1 MFQMK
6 WVWKNLEGCRKRY
19 VFALCSTVLISMM
32 ALVNSVLTAQIM
44 DTVFTPVQQGGSV
57 TPALWS
63 RLVFLVSLLI
73 GFTLFRTSFHYLSI
87 ITYET
92 CSQKLLFKL
101 RRELYAN
108 MQAQD
113 SSFFSKNRTGDLMT
127 RLTGDLD
134 MVRHTVCYVIRML
147 IDCVVL
153 FLTTAVTFLAVDW
166 LFALSMLAV
175 TPVIFLLTKAFA
187 KRVHPLYVDLRERLS
202 RLNTAAQENIAGNRV
217 VKAFAR
223 EDYEI
228 ARFDEKNEDYKQAN
242 LKATL
247 LWLKFSPYIDGLSQA
262 LSIAVLLV
270 GGTFL
275 IIGRISVGTFALFN
289 SLCWTLTNPMRTLGM
304 LINDLQ
310 RFFASASKVIELYY
324 ARSTITT
331 RADAVNKAERVAG
344 AVSFDHVDLKLNGAE
359 VLRDITLT
367 GDLDMVRHTV
377 CYVIRMLIDCVVLF
391 LTTAVTFLAVDWL
404 FALSML
410 AVTPVIF
417 LLTKAFAKRVHPLYV
432 DLRERLSRLNTA
444 AQENIAGNRVVKA
457 FAREDYEIA
466 RFDEKNEDYKQAN
479 LKATLLWLKFSPYI
493 DGLSQ
498 ALSIAVLLVGGTFL
512 IIGRISV
519 GTFALFNS
527 LCWTLTNPMRTLGM
541 LINDLQR
548 FFASASKVIE
558 LYYARSTITTRA
570 DAVNKAERVAGAVSF
585 DHVDLKLNGAEVLRD
600 ITLDIK
606 PGETVAIMGPTGSG
620 KTSLVSLIPRFAD
633 VSKGR
638 LCVDG
643 VPVGLY
649 DLHKLRSSIG
659 IATQDVFLFSD
670 SVDGN
675 IAYGNPDL
683 SEEDVQRFAKIA
695 CVDFA
700 GKLPEGFDTVI
711 GERGTGL
718 SGGQKQRIALARAL
732 AVRPSI
738 LILDDTTSAV
748 DMETEKYIQEQLSS
762 LDFAC
767 TKIIVAQRISTTKR
781 ADRIVILD
789 KGRIADIGTHEELIA
804 RPGYYREVYELQ
816 NGITKEGG
824 AA

>member
-1 MFQMK
+1 MFQIK

-19 VFALCSTVLISMM
+19 VFALCSTALISMM
-32 ALVNSVLTAQIM
+32 ALVNSFLTAQIM
-44 DTVFTPVQQGGSV
+44 DTVFTPVQQGGGV
-57 TPALWS
+57 TPALWNH
-63 RLVFLVSLLI
+63 LVFLVALLI
-73 GFTLFRTSFHYLSI
+73 GFTLFRTSFNYLSI
-87 ITYET
+87 LTYET

-101 RRELYAN
+101 RRDLYAN

-153 FLTTAVTFLAVDW
+153 FLTTTITFLVVDW
-166 LFALSMLAV
+166 LFALAMLAV
-175 TPVIFLLTKAFA
+175 TPIIFILTKAFA

-228 ARFDEKNEDYKQAN
+228 EQFDRKNEDYKKAN
-242 LKATL
+242 LKASL

-310 RFFASASKVIELYY
+310 RFFASASKVVELYY
-324 ARSTITT
+324 ARSTIVS
-331 RADAVNKAERVAG
+331 RADAVKPTDRVAG
-344 AVSFDHVDLKLNGAE
+344 AVRFDHVSLKLNGTE
-359 VLRDITLT
+359 VLHDI
-367 GDLDMVRHTV
+367 DLD
-377 CYVIRMLIDCVVLF
+377 IR
-391 LTTAVTFLAVDWL
+391 
-404 FALSML
+404 
-410 AVTPVIF
+410 
-417 LLTKAFAKRVHPLYV
+417 
-432 DLRERLSRLNTA
+432 
-444 AQENIAGNRVVKA
+444 
-457 FAREDYEIA
+457 
-466 RFDEKNEDYKQAN
+466 
-479 LKATLLWLKFSPYI
+479 
-493 DGLSQ
+493 
-498 ALSIAVLLVGGTFL
+498 
-512 IIGRISV
+512 
-519 GTFALFNS
+519 
-527 LCWTLTNPMRTLGM
+527 
-541 LINDLQR
+541 
-548 FFASASKVIE
+548 
-558 LYYARSTITTRA
+558 
-570 DAVNKAERVAGAVSF
+570 
-585 DHVDLKLNGAEVLRD
+585 
-600 ITLDIK
+600 
-606 PGETVAIMGPTGSG
+606 PGETVAIMGPTGAG
-620 KTSLVSLIPRFAD
+620 KTSLINLIPRFAD
-633 VSKGR
+633 ASAGKV
-638 LCVDG
+638 CVDG

-649 DLHKLRSSIG
+649 DLQALRSSIG

-675 IAYGNPDL
+675 IAYGDPDM

-748 DMETEKYIQEQLSS
+748 DMETEKYIQEQLSN
-762 LDFAC
+762 LDFRC

-781 ADRIVILD
+781 ADRIVILED
-789 KGRIADIGTHEELIA
+789 GRITDIGTHEELIT
-804 RPGYYREVYELQ
+804 RPGYYREVYALQ
-816 NGITKEGG
+816 NGITEEGG
-824 AA
+824 VA